1 MRNHLTSIDF
11 TEIKKKIAE
20 GHIDQVIPALIEFIE
35 GADSKLTTE
44 VYLAA
49 ARFRKLEQEKRRG
62 EIAPG
67 DYKTEFSSV
76 TLSLLEIIN
85 ALSMLDQAFFK
96 KQSSKEEIRAKIDQ
110 LSREFAETDNMK
122 SVLSQ
127 LRMKIHIARKIAEKL
142 VLWPAMIYEFKGTS
156 DPAMICAIGR
166 KVKIVPQVEDL
177 DILVSVLPNAK
188 SNITKGFITNA
199 IAELI
204 YSGQLRLG
212 DDFTIR
218 DMLTE
223 LGKEGGDAVLIENV
237 ERVEALLDFL
247 TGKIR

>member
-1 MRNHLTSIDF
+1 MRNDLPSIDF
-11 TEIKKKIAE
+11 TAIKNQIAD
-20 GHIDQVIPALIEFIE
+20 GHIDQVIPVLIQFIE
-35 GADSKLTTE
+35 GADTKMTTE
-44 VYLAA
+44 IYLAA

-62 EIAPG
+62 EISAG

-85 ALSMLDQAFFK
+85 ALSKLDEAFFK
-96 KQSSKEEIRAKIDQ
+96 KQPSKEETRAKIDQ
-110 LSREFAETDNMK
+110 LRQEFAETDAMK
-122 SVLSQ
+122 SIVSQ

-142 VLWPAMIYEFKGTS
+142 ILWPAMIYEFKGTS

-166 KVKIVPQVEDL
+166 KVKIVPEAEDL
-177 DILVSVLPNAK
+177 DILVSLLPNAT

-212 DDFTIR
+212 DDITIR
-218 DMLTE
+218 EMLDY
-223 LGKEGGDAVLIENV
+223 LGQEGDAVLIENV

-247 TGKIR
+247 TGKTR